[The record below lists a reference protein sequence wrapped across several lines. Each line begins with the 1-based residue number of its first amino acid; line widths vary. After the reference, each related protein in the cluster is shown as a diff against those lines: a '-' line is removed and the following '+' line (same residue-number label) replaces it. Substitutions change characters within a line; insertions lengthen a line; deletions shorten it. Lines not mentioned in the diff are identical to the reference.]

1 MDLAENLQVAE
12 ILIPDTW
19 FYGVISALLGLIIW
33 GINRWVSKLDTK
45 MDKTD
50 TTLNRI
56 EDVLILH
63 GEMFKGFNKRLEDM
77 EAKMNKRRSNA

>member
-77 EAKMNKRRSNA
+77 EAKMNKKPR